1 MNQQQKLINQP
12 NFHGQNILE
21 ALYITRNYAD
31 VRFNFFKNNEKLGYV
46 MAHKYI
52 LSMGNEVFHTIFYGA
67 LKENGDIRIDDV
79 TPEAFNEF
87 LQFFYTSNIAL
98 TSQNI
103 IEVAYLCKKYSYQDG
118 LITCE
123 TAMKTFVSIDNICA
137 SYEAAM
143 LLDLHDYVQ
152 FCENRIKIFAKQICS
167 SVGFLETD
175 RELFNTVIKLLIESD
190 CNSSVIVNAC
200 MNWAKAKCEQ
210 NDVESTTANLKKQIK
225 DIIGLMPF
233 DKLKYHQF
241 RKFTFNYEDFF
252 AKDEYDLIVSKLL
265 GAPKPTK

>member
-1 MNQQQKLINQP
+1 M
-12 NFHGQNILE
+12 
-21 ALYITRNYAD
+21 R
-31 VRFNFFKNNEKLGYV
+31 
-46 MAHKYI
+46 
-52 LSMGNEVFHTIFYGA
+52 
-67 LKENGDIRIDDV
+67 ENGDIRIDDV

-123 TAMKTFVSIDNICA
+123 T
-137 SYEAAM
+137 AM